1 MKRMFSL
8 ALMCAFVV
16 TESAGLGAQDPTGVI
31 SGSILSATGRGLSG
45 ITVQLVDA
53 RGTVVGKTETK
64 NGVFEF
70 PAMRYDTYT
79 VQCVRNNKV
88 AGTTSARLQAA
99 TESVTLSCGA
109 DIRAAWWKHG
119 GVMTGLVAA
128 VSAIGAAAVVATAG
142 DASGSR

>member
-1 MKRMFSL
+1 MKRMLSL
-8 ALMCAFVV
+8 ALMCAVVV
-16 TESAGLGAQDPTGVI
+16 TESAGLGAQGPTGVI
-31 SGSILSATGRGLSG
+31 SGNILSSTGRGLSG
-45 ITVQLVDA
+45 VSVQVVDA

-64 NGVFEF
+64 DGVFEF

-88 AGTTSARLQAA
+88 VGTSSATLQAA
-99 TESVTLSCGA
+99 TVSVNLSCGA
-109 DIRAAWWKHG
+109 DIRAAWWKHT

-128 VSAIGAAAVVATAG
+128 VSAIGAAAVVATTG